1 MLAELLQMLRDR
13 TFSHETALGCIGSNV
28 SVKQWTPMQAL
39 PYERPALSKGYLKP
53 SGAAR

>member
-1 MLAELLQMLRDR
+1 MTLC
-13 TFSHETALGCIGSNV
+13 HETGLGGISFPV

-53 SGAAR
+53 SGPAR